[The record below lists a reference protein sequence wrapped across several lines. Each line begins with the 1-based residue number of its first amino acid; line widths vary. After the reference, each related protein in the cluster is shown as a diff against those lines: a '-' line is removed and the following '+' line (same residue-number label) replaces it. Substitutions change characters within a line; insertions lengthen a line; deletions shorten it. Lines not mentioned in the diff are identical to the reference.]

1 MPRLVID
8 SSYWSLYFL
17 DVMVYVK
24 EVPAATEG
32 VN

>member
-1 MPRLVID
+1 MLRLVTN
-8 SSYWSLYFL
+8 SSYWSLYSW

-24 EVPAATEG
+24 EIPAATEG

>member
-1 MPRLVID
+1 MLRLVTSI
-8 SSYWSLYFL
+8 WSLHSW

-24 EVPAATEG
+24 EIPAATEG